1 MDNEVKKSFNE
12 VDDKISE
19 LSGRMAEIYG
29 QVQTFIEIIEP
40 IMDKKIIL
48 NKTQFNIL
56 KDCLNLLDREKDND
70 EEIARRM
77 LKILI
82 TEIEQDIKE
91 SKLK

>member
-40 IMDKKIIL
+40 IMDKKNHSQQNAIQYFKRL
-48 NKTQFNIL
+48 FK
-56 KDCLNLLDREKDND
+56 
-70 EEIARRM
+70 
-77 LKILI
+77 
-82 TEIEQDIKE
+82 
-91 SKLK
+91 SS